1 MRAPDSYT
9 PHRGDDDAN
18 ELWAPDA
25 HGYTVYPFDEC
36 EPEDLL
42 GPDGEPIRRM
52 VRANPIGF
60 HEENGR

>member
-1 MRAPDSYT
+1 
-9 PHRGDDDAN
+9 
-18 ELWAPDA
+18 
-25 HGYTVYPFDEC
+25 VYPFDEC

-60 HEENGR
+60 HEENGRD